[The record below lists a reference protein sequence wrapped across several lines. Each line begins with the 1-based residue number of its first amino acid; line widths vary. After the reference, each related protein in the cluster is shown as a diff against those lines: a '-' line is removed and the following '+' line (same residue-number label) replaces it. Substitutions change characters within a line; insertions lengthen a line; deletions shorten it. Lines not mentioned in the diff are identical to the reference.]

1 MSQVSIPISM
11 RGGFKSMEAAKAH
24 REVVAKAQ
32 GLRNQANEAAV
43 ELKSVDRADIDST
56 PSDEWTGLAA
66 GIGHVIMVG
75 DNEDGS
81 VRGLELK
88 YNPENGLVRSFSAE
102 VPEGKLSQGPETADS
117 STSPTYKWEEKGE
130 NGQNQ
135 VTYFKFD
142 DRRNVLAIL
151 DPDPR
156 NENPKVIADGNS
168 KITNELAQGTLQGG
182 IPIIQ
187 F

>member
-11 RGGFKSMEAAKAH
+11 PGGFKSMEAAKAH

-32 GLRNQANEAAV
+32 GLRNQANEAAND
-43 ELKSVDRADIDST
+43 LKSVDRADIDTT
-56 PSDEWTGLAA
+56 PSDEWTDLAP

-88 YNPENGLVRSFSAE
+88 YNPENGLVRGLVAD
-102 VPEGKLSQGPETADS
+102 VPEGKLTQGPESADS
-117 STSPTYKWEEKGE
+117 PISPTYKWEEKGP
-130 NGQNQ
+130 NGQSHT
-135 VTYFKFD
+135 TYFKFD

-151 DPDPR
+151 DPQSDNPQVIA
-156 NENPKVIADGNS
+156 NGNPKVI
-168 KITNELAQGTLQGG
+168 NELAGKTLQGG
-182 IPIIQ
+182 IPILQ